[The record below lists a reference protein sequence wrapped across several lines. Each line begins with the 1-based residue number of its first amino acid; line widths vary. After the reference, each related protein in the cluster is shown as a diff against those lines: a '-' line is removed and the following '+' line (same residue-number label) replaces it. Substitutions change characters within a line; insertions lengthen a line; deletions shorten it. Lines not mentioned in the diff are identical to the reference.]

1 MINTIYI
8 NEMKDV
14 FGLLNNYKYIST
26 LDRYR
31 SPYLYRGL
39 SDSKYHLETSLQ
51 RNSKNKQSSIEKS
64 ILRNFAKYVEIYDE
78 ALEKS
83 IWKQMILGQHH
94 GLPTRLL
101 DWTYSP
107 LIGLNFAV
115 SEDSP
120 NSLDKH
126 DCILWKINIEEIN
139 QLLPYEY
146 KKILHEENAIMFTV
160 EMLDNH
166 VNTIE
171 KFDRDIANNAMLLL
185 EPPSIDQ
192 RIVNQYSYFSI
203 IPLEMQ
209 NIENFLNDNTNDSSK
224 FVISKDLRWEIRD
237 FLDQQNISERTM
249 FPGLDG
255 LSKWLKRYYYV
266 K

>member
-1 MINTIYI
+1 MINTVPINDMDQIFNLLKDYNYI
-8 NEMKDV
+8 P
-14 FGLLNNYKYIST
+14 S

-39 SDSKYHLETSLQ
+39 SNDGYHLETSLQ
-51 RNSKNKQSSIEKS
+51 RNSKNKQSFIEKN
-64 ILRNFAKYVEIYDE
+64 ILRNFAKYVEICDVP
-78 ALEKS
+78 LEKS
-83 IWKQMILGQHH
+83 IWRQMILGQHH

-101 DWTYSP
+101 DWSYSP

-115 SEDSP
+115 SEDSLKE
-120 NSLDKH
+120 LDKH

-139 QLLPYEY
+139 RLLPDKY
-146 KKILHEENAIMFTV
+146 KKILQDENAIMFTV
-160 EMLDNH
+160 EMLEKH
-166 VNTIE
+166 INTLDE
-171 KFDRDIANNAMLLL
+171 FDGDIAKSAILLL
-185 EPPSIDQ
+185 EPPSLDQ
-192 RIVNQYSYFSI
+192 RIVNQYSYFSV

-209 NIENFLNDNTNDSSK
+209 NIEEFLNDNTNDTYK
-224 FVISKDLRWEIRD
+224 YTISKDLRWEIRD